1 MTNKNRMSL
10 NYELIPFE
18 KICRTC
24 LLQAN
29 EFRSLYSIDESTGET
44 LRLFEML
51 VCCASVQVCNTY
63 YILSSFQSFLFTLD
77 NAK

>member
-1 MTNKNRMSL
+1 MSL

-24 LLQAN
+24 LSQAN
-29 EFRSLYSIDESTGET
+29 EFRSLFSIDDATGET

-51 VCCASVQVCNTY
+51 MCCASVQVNNTCSVY
-63 YILSSFQSFLFTLD
+63 
-77 NAK
+77 

>member
-1 MTNKNRMSL
+1 MSL

-24 LLQAN
+24 LSQAN
-29 EFRSLYSIDESTGET
+29 DFRSLFSIDESAGET

-51 VCCASVQVCNTY
+51 MCCASVQVSLEQKCFNS
-63 YILSSFQSFLFTLD
+63 IFIHSPIFLD
-77 NAK
+77 NVK